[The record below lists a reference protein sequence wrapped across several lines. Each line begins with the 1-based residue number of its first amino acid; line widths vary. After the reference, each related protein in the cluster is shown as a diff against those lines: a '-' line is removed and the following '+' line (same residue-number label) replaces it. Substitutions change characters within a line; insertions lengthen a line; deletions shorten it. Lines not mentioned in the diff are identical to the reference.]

1 VGREGSLQDHPGVL
15 CADVKCAIGDGVRDR
30 AVVGSSPFAPQQDRS
45 KSFAGIGRALV
56 EALPFRPKSFGEG
69 RLGRRFNIVL
79 SGYTGPKLRRGLL
92 KKPVHAPVCTPKI
105 QCFDDG

>member
-1 VGREGSLQDHPGVL
+1 MGREGSLQDHPGVL

-56 EALPFRPKSFGEG
+56 EALPFRPDSRVKALEG
-69 RLGRRFNIVL
+69 HFDPDFHGWDLDYPDAKRADRF
-79 SGYTGPKLRRGLL
+79 
-92 KKPVHAPVCTPKI
+92 I
-105 QCFDDG
+105 QMQFMD